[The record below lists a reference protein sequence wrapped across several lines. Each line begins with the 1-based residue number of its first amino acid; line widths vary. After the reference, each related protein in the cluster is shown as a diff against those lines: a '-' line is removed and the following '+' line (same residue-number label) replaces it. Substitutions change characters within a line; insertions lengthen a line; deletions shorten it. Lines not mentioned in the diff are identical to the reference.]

1 MTPGQPP
8 PSASGTE
15 AAGSEP
21 APSEPTP
28 SEPTS
33 RELSKYQQRIAS
45 AKVGVAQARATAFK
59 VSRVLETTF
68 LGRLWSRLLEIEFVD
83 RSVALAAKA
92 FVSLFPAIIIVTA
105 ISPDAVRKE
114 VLSNISRR
122 FGVQGSAFEL
132 VKLAF
137 ASPDATRA
145 ASGVIGT
152 ILTIAFAV
160 SFTTALQRTYLRAW
174 RRPPGGGAMNKFRG
188 AAWVGGVMALLLLI
202 SLVRKLLG
210 VSTGQPL
217 SWVVG
222 LIGST
227 LLWWWTARLMT
238 RGEVRWRPLLPTAVV
253 TGLGSWIYT
262 LAAAV
267 WMPANVTKNFAQFGA
282 FGVALAF
289 VTWFTGLAFVI
300 VVAAVLGPALTDGED
315 FVGRW
320 LRRGRPTELEDGA
333 RPPLPPPDR
342 PMRLS
347 DLFGRGA
354 AGSGVSLPPPAGTA
368 TPVADRGDSLAQ
380 SPNPSSVEIERET

>member
-1 MTPGQPP
+1 MTSDDPPATTTGPG
-8 PSASGTE
+8 
-15 AAGSEP
+15 AAP
-21 APSEPTP
+21 K
-28 SEPTS
+28 
-33 RELSKYQQRIAS
+33 ELSKTQKR
-45 AKVGVAQARATAFK
+45 VAQAKVTMAQAKETAFK
-59 VSRVLETTF
+59 VSGVLETTV

-105 ISPDAVRKE
+105 ITPDSVRKE
-114 VLSNISRR
+114 VLDNMSRR
-122 FGVQGSAFEL
+122 FGVQGSAFDL
-132 VKLAF
+132 VKQAF
-137 ASPDATRA
+137 ASPAATRA

-188 AAWVGGVMALLLLI
+188 AAWVGGVLALILLI
-202 SLVRKLLG
+202 SLVRKVLG
-210 VSTGQPL
+210 VSSGQPL
-217 SWVVG
+217 AWLVG

-262 LAAAV
+262 LAASV
-267 WMPANVTKNFAQFGA
+267 WMPSNVTKNFAQFGA

-300 VVAAVLGPALTDGED
+300 VVAAVLGPALSEGDD
-315 FVGRW
+315 WLGRW
-320 LRRGRPTELEDGA
+320 LRRERPNELEDGA

-347 DLFGRGA
+347 DLFGRGSG
-354 AGSGVSLPPPAGTA
+354 GSGVTLPSPAAPAENAPTTA
-368 TPVADRGDSLAQ
+368 GET
-380 SPNPSSVEIERET
+380 PNPSNMEIEREI

>member
-1 MTPGQPP
+1 MTSDDPPATTTGPG
-8 PSASGTE
+8 
-15 AAGSEP
+15 AAP
-21 APSEPTP
+21 K
-28 SEPTS
+28 
-33 RELSKYQQRIAS
+33 ELSKTQKR
-45 AKVGVAQARATAFK
+45 VAQAKVTMAQAKETAFK
-59 VSRVLETTF
+59 VSGVLETTF

-105 ISPDAVRKE
+105 ITPDSVRKE
-114 VLSNISRR
+114 VLDNMSRR
-122 FGVQGSAFEL
+122 FGVQGSAFDL
-132 VKLAF
+132 VKQAF
-137 ASPDATRA
+137 ASPAATRA

-188 AAWVGGVMALLLLI
+188 AAWVGGVLALILLI
-202 SLVRKLLG
+202 SLVRKVLG
-210 VSTGQPL
+210 VSSGQPL
-217 SWVVG
+217 AWLVG

-262 LAAAV
+262 LAASV
-267 WMPANVTKNFAQFGA
+267 WMPSNVTKNFAQFGA

-300 VVAAVLGPALTDGED
+300 VVAAVLGPALSEGDD
-315 FVGRW
+315 WLGRW
-320 LRRGRPTELEDGA
+320 LRRERPNELEEGA
-333 RPPLPPPDR
+333 RPPLPAPDR

-347 DLFGRGA
+347 DLFGRGSG
-354 AGSGVSLPPPAGTA
+354 GSGVTLPSPAAPAENAPTTA
-368 TPVADRGDSLAQ
+368 GET
-380 SPNPSSVEIERET
+380 PNPSNMEIEREI